1 LKYGKSTD
9 EIMKKGRSKEFQQAD
24 GVRESLVEQIP
35 AKLLK
40 TLDDLDIGQ
49 LVCDLWDRENSNR
62 VDWLDRQRLLEKE
75 YEEFIE
81 PLYAAPAAW
90 SSTLHYPVTLTV
102 GKTYHARM
110 LSAITAVDPPFNVK
124 ARKEANVEKAP
135 VIQELMQYT
144 TKEWSNFHQG
154 MDDVY
159 DTWVWDWCMRGTGIL
174 KPRWEKQFVKF
185 KDVIEEEETEVI
197 VQTAPDGLPAEIET
211 TSMVEREVDRIIT
224 TFDGPVVDAVA
235 PEDIVLV
242 GSADPHRAEAV
253 IHRTF
258 MNRSDL
264 LMQADRGVF
273 SEERVEDLLEHTA
286 PTIPG
291 SDVTDANKHQRVI
304 RSGESQLSPDHR
316 KDRYELLE
324 GHLKVSVDKTG
335 IDVDVVVFVEK
346 KSRKIL
352 RATYLHRIMQT
363 GVRPFFKADF
373 HLRRGAT
380 FGAGLPEIIY
390 SLTKEIDTVRNL
402 RMDFGLLSS
411 LPFGYYRATSSLETD
426 KIPIEPGQLVPLD
439 NPQTD
444 VFFPQLGNRTA
455 FGFQEESAIYQML
468 ERYTGTSDLQHG
480 IIAGQGATR
489 TATGARALM
498 GESNTN
504 LNVYLKRLQRPLGQL
519 YRYMLAMLQK
529 KIKPGFAYRLQGP
542 DGKDVFREIQ
552 SREELQGAYDFIL
565 DANSANS
572 NPQVQ
577 IEAASQVLQL
587 TGNPLDIQLGI
598 VSPLERFEAIKNYLQ
613 ALGVKDYSRFIRKPQ
628 MSRAYSPAEM
638 VDRIIN
644 GIDLTLA
651 PDMDLQ
657 GFVTYAQ
664 EIFSRDDILGQ
675 FSPQQ
680 AMALGAKVQEATQLL
695 EALQQQQAQ
704 VANQQQQQTN
714 STMGPPMPEGGAL

>member
-1 LKYGKSTD
+1 
-9 EIMKKGRSKEFQQAD
+9 
-24 GVRESLVEQIP
+24 
-35 AKLLK
+35 
-40 TLDDLDIGQ
+40 
-49 LVCDLWDRENSNR
+49 
-62 VDWLDRQRLLEKE
+62 
-75 YEEFIE
+75 
-81 PLYAAPAAW
+81 
-90 SSTLHYPVTLTV
+90 
-102 GKTYHARM
+102 
-110 LSAITAVDPPFNVK
+110 
-124 ARKEANVEKAP
+124 
-135 VIQELMQYT
+135 
-144 TKEWSNFHQG
+144 
-154 MDDVY
+154 
-159 DTWVWDWCMRGTGIL
+159 
-174 KPRWEKQFVKF
+174 
-185 KDVIEEEETEVI
+185 
-197 VQTAPDGLPAEIET
+197 
-211 TSMVEREVDRIIT
+211 
-224 TFDGPVVDAVA
+224 
-235 PEDIVLV
+235 
-242 GSADPHRAEAV
+242 
-253 IHRTF
+253 
-258 MNRSDL
+258 
-264 LMQADRGVF
+264 
-273 SEERVEDLLEHTA
+273 
-286 PTIPG
+286 
-291 SDVTDANKHQRVI
+291 
-304 RSGESQLSPDHR
+304 
-316 KDRYELLE
+316 
-324 GHLKVSVDKTG
+324 
-335 IDVDVVVFVEK
+335 
-346 KSRKIL
+346 
-352 RATYLHRIMQT
+352 
-363 GVRPFFKADF
+363 
-373 HLRRGAT
+373 
-380 FGAGLPEIIY
+380 
-390 SLTKEIDTVRNL
+390 
-402 RMDFGLLSS
+402 
-411 LPFGYYRATSSLETD
+411 
-426 KIPIEPGQLVPLD
+426 
-439 NPQTD
+439 